1 MATQDYQDS
10 VFSRVHPSC
19 RFGSQD
25 SLAIAPLPSTL
36 PWIDWCS
43 PSFHRH
49 DYINQKARTLF
60 LSRLI
65 SLSLLFLL
73 PSPPPPLFFF
83 ASTGKVRWRGCA
95 LSNRVDDRR
104 ERIKYRTGRAFDCR
118 LRREGW
124 KRTNGARGT
133 PSSLS
138 IDETRLSFHSPSP
151 IMHPSPLVLR
161 VLFGSERVQGV
172 PASDSLVGGGCN
184 FSVYARACRNCFVPI
199 RILDSQFYSLNSTKT
214 FGQMIYD

>member
-1 MATQDYQDS
+1 MVTQDYQDS

-65 SLSLLFLL
+65 SLPLLFLL

-124 KRTNGARGT
+124 KRTNGARGST
-133 PSSLS
+133 IFSLDRRDAPFFPFTLPHYAS
-138 IDETRLSFHSPSP
+138 LAACSPR
-151 IMHPSPLVLR
+151 IIR
-161 VLFGSERVQGV
+161 FGEGAR
-172 PASDSLVGGGCN
+172 
-184 FSVYARACRNCFVPI
+184 RACFWQSR
-199 RILDSQFYSLNSTKT
+199 RRRL
-214 FGQMIYD
+214 

>member
-1 MATQDYQDS
+1 MDARYRIASMTDENVLNTEQDEHS
-10 VFSRVHPSC
+10 IVVFDEKGES
-19 RFGSQD
+19 G
-25 SLAIAPLPSTL
+25 
-36 PWIDWCS
+36 
-43 PSFHRH
+43 
-49 DYINQKARTLF
+49 RTEHVV
-60 LSRLI
+60 
-65 SLSLLFLL
+65 
-73 PSPPPPLFFF
+73 
-83 ASTGKVRWRGCA
+83 A
-95 LSNRVDDRR
+95 
-104 ERIKYRTGRAFDCR
+104 
-118 LRREGW
+118 
-124 KRTNGARGT
+124 

-214 FGQMIYD
+214 FGQMIYVKDD